1 MKNELYTLF
10 YSPIAWLVLII
21 FAFQAGMAFS
31 DAYLDQLR
39 QQALDYS
46 LYGVTRSLLFGWDG
60 VISSMQRQ
68 LYLYIPLLT
77 MGLMSQEYNR
87 GSIKLLYSYPI
98 TNKQIIF
105 GKYLAII
112 VYILVLIAFLF
123 IYILF
128 SLFTIKNMDIPYAL
142 AGVLGIFLL
151 LSAYAA
157 IGLFMSTLTSYQV
170 VAAVGTL
177 ALLSVLNFI
186 NNVGQ
191 EIPFIRD
198 ITYWLSMSG
207 RSDTFLK
214 GLICSEDVLYF
225 ILVIVLF
232 ISLSIIKLQAERTK
246 KNLIQNIAHYGCVI
260 ILALGIGYASSRPQ
274 LMCYYDATETKDNT
288 LTQSSIDVM
297 KKLDGPLTLTTYV
310 NLLSEHYYYGL
321 PKSYNEDIDRFE
333 RYIRFKP
340 EIEMKY
346 VYYYHK
352 TYFPL
357 LDTRYPNLNDEERAR
372 RISDISNINFSKVL
386 TPEQINQQVDLSGE
400 DYRFVRIFER
410 GNGQKSFLRL
420 FGDNVIFPG
429 ETEITASLKR
439 MVVPS
444 PHVAFLSG
452 HGERNIYSAG
462 EQEYA
467 AFAEN
472 KTFRY
477 SLLNQGFNISTLS
490 LENIQSIP
498 KEIDILVISDIK
510 KSLSPSELTAISNYI
525 SIGGN
530 LIIAG
535 ESRRQNNMN
544 PILEQLGLRFM
555 PGILV
560 QQNKDYPQDL
570 ILGNI
575 ATQAINLTPKLRY
588 LKYNGSKVS
597 MPGAIGI
604 EQISNKGFE
613 IIPLIETDS
622 TGSWNELET
631 TNFIETT
638 ATLNPTIGEV
648 EKSIPIALYL
658 SREING
664 KTQRIIVTGDSDC
677 FSNSELSRTR
687 EGIPSVN
694 FTMITESFRLLSN
707 GEFPVDTRRPRPS
720 DDQIYLTENASLWIK
735 LLFIGLLPCSI
746 IILSL
751 GLWWKRRGK

>member
-87 GSIKLLYSYPI
+87 GSIKLLYSSPI

-207 RSDTFLK
+207 RSDTFLE

-260 ILALGIGYASSRPQ
+260 ILALGMPA
-274 LMCYYDATETKDNT
+274 LA
-288 LTQSSIDVM
+288 
-297 KKLDGPLTLTTYV
+297 
-310 NLLSEHYYYGL
+310 
-321 PKSYNEDIDRFE
+321 
-333 RYIRFKP
+333 
-340 EIEMKY
+340 
-346 VYYYHK
+346 
-352 TYFPL
+352 
-357 LDTRYPNLNDEERAR
+357 
-372 RISDISNINFSKVL
+372 
-386 TPEQINQQVDLSGE
+386 
-400 DYRFVRIFER
+400 
-410 GNGQKSFLRL
+410 
-420 FGDNVIFPG
+420 
-429 ETEITASLKR
+429 
-439 MVVPS
+439 PS
-444 PHVAFLSG
+444 
-452 HGERNIYSAG
+452 
-462 EQEYA
+462 
-467 AFAEN
+467 
-472 KTFRY
+472 
-477 SLLNQGFNISTLS
+477 
-490 LENIQSIP
+490 
-498 KEIDILVISDIK
+498 
-510 KSLSPSELTAISNYI
+510 
-525 SIGGN
+525 
-530 LIIAG
+530 
-535 ESRRQNNMN
+535 
-544 PILEQLGLRFM
+544 
-555 PGILV
+555 
-560 QQNKDYPQDL
+560 
-570 ILGNI
+570 
-575 ATQAINLTPKLRY
+575 
-588 LKYNGSKVS
+588 
-597 MPGAIGI
+597 
-604 EQISNKGFE
+604 
-613 IIPLIETDS
+613 
-622 TGSWNELET
+622 
-631 TNFIETT
+631 
-638 ATLNPTIGEV
+638 
-648 EKSIPIALYL
+648 
-658 SREING
+658 
-664 KTQRIIVTGDSDC
+664 
-677 FSNSELSRTR
+677 
-687 EGIPSVN
+687 
-694 FTMITESFRLLSN
+694 
-707 GEFPVDTRRPRPS
+707 
-720 DDQIYLTENASLWIK
+720 
-735 LLFIGLLPCSI
+735 
-746 IILSL
+746 
-751 GLWWKRRGK
+751 